1 MMNKIGEA
9 AANELCNQAVY
20 FIGIGI
26 ISYHIISSDSDSHK
40 HFSYTYIY
48 IYNVLFIFQVAM
60 TT

>member
-1 MMNKIGEA
+1 MVNKIGEA

-26 ISYHIISSDSDSHK
+26 ISYLQIQIQIQILTNIFHK
-40 HFSYTYIY
+40 YIL
-48 IYNVLFIFQVAM
+48 YNVLFIFQVAM